1 MEGSVED
8 VDGRSEIERV
18 RELGG
23 DAQGVGR
30 RRRAVLADGEV
41 QRFGADVIL
50 HEIRGDIRD
59 AARERS
65 GQRRVRQVGGDEPL
79 EGGDQLMNALW
90 RQIELEEF
98 DRDEPLTLRVVRPE
112 DRPEGPRADLMKNT
126 KRSERVWRRCA
137 GSFRV
142 Q

>member
-1 MEGSVED
+1 MERSVED
-8 VDGRSEIERV
+8 VDRRGEIERV
-18 RELGG
+18 RELGC
-23 DAQGVGR
+23 DAQHVGR
-30 RRRAVLADGEV
+30 RRRAVLADREI
-41 QRFGADVIL
+41 QRFGADVVL
-50 HEIRGDIRD
+50 HEVRGEIRD

-79 EGGDQLMNALW
+79 ECDDQLMNALW

-98 DRDEPLTLRVVRPE
+98 DRNEPLTLRIVRPE
-112 DRPEGPRADLMKNT
+112 DRPEGPRTDLMKNT
-126 KRSERVWRRCA
+126 KRSERVWRPCA